1 MNRRQHLKKI
11 QQTKTCLKD
20 DPSNSNN
27 GSTTTKNDNNNDN
40 NDDDHLSSDKG
51 KVVKLSKGDFMTMT
65 VVGQFNLGF
74 ILALS
79 DKGELWILDQHACDE
94 QVSTIK
100 SLSSLPKR
108 RKKQISHNVIHQ
120 YHYNSTTSNVSAKK
134 LKSTN
139 KNSSNHFHLNYPPL
153 KQIVSYPTSL
163 HLHKMDSNSIMMNL
177 NHHDIVFPSHH
188 YHIVDQVVMVVRQY
202 NLGKKMLV
210 RYVLCWVQMVN

>member
-94 QVSTIK
+94 QVSVQSK
-100 SLSSLPKR
+100 AYLLCPKEE
-108 RKKQISHNVIHQ
+108 KK
-120 YHYNSTTSNVSAKK
+120 
-134 LKSTN
+134 TN
-139 KNSSNHFHLNYPPL
+139 LTQCHP
-153 KQIVSYPTSL
+153 
-163 HLHKMDSNSIMMNL
+163 SI
-177 NHHDIVFPSHH
+177 
-188 YHIVDQVVMVVRQY
+188 
-202 NLGKKMLV
+202 
-210 RYVLCWVQMVN
+210 